1 PCQPESEAIRWQ
13 CRRWAHHAS
22 PRLCA
27 EPSLSS
33 ARRAAHRVDES
44 DWVDPESET
53 PRLGQDRL
61 ARRLRE
67 CGVQPPAAQYPDRG
81 ARLTGGPPRC
91 SRSPPSG
98 MSGTARRPLLSP
110 PTHDRAGTRANCAF
124 FSKLL
129 VQCELEL
136 QRDEDGDRFARA
148 VGGGSEDPL
157 ARGLDGLLVESVDA
171 VEGTCH
177 PNVTH
182 RAVGADDG
190 FEPDNPGNLG

>member
-33 ARRAAHRVDES
+33 ARRAALRVDES

-81 ARLTGGPPRC
+81 ARLTGGPPRG

-110 PTHDRAGTRANCAF
+110 PTSDRAGTRANCAF

-129 VQCELEL
+129 VA
-136 QRDEDGDRFARA
+136 DEQMTHPHFLSAALGRIKPSPTMAVTARA
-148 VGGGSEDPL
+148 RAL
-157 ARGLDGLLVESVDA
+157 RADGRDIISL
-171 VEGTCH
+171 
-177 PNVTH
+177 
-182 RAVGADDG
+182 GAG
-190 FEPDNPGNLG
+190 EPDF